1 MTLNIATRDAVFQTI
16 LGVQTKYKRT
26 YSQVKRVTIQNL
38 IFKFYKIRV
47 CLSTI
52 DYHLGVLK
60 KAGLINVYRRRG
72 RDENGRFFNLASNR
86 QITGKGLYY
95 FKKIGK
101 HVASYL
107 TAWAYKGVK
116 PKRQKPKSN
125 NPIAGIFEDPPARE
139 AADTFVTLGSSLI
152 SALNHIS

>member
-1 MTLNIATRDAVFQTI
+1 MTLNIATRDAIFQT
-16 LGVQTKYKRT
+16 LLEVQTKYNRT
-26 YSQVKRVTIQNL
+26 YSQVKRVTIQKL
-38 IFKFYKIRV
+38 VLRFYKIRV

-52 DYHLGVLK
+52 DYHLGILK
-60 KAGLINVYRRRG
+60 KHELLNTYRRRG

-101 HVASYL
+101 RVASYL

-116 PKRQKPKSN
+116 PKRHKLKSN
-125 NPIAGIFEDPPARE
+125 DPIDGIFKDQPARE
-139 AADTFVTLGSSLI
+139 AADTFDTLGSSLI